1 MKKEAENRAMII
13 SRMASRYPVLSD
25 LIRKKMRAVLFK
37 HNKLDKETLKEA
49 AIKKAIEDQRREG
62 LTDPI
67 NQESAE
73 KWEARVREH
82 IKQITDF
89 VFAEHFS
96 VNDAI
101 SIIDDVKFMN
111 LHLQEM
117 LDSEETSFELLKA
130 AEKLKARGITEEN
143 GDPELELL
151 KVNMIRTF
159 ISEQLEFIRIA
170 KKYFTFNDLQEIK
183 ARIMGTGRIGGK
195 AAGMLLAYS
204 ILKKVSADVPEV
216 SDVSLPACYFVGS
229 DVFSQFFQYN
239 NALFFRVHK
248 YKSLEDIEKEYPLV
262 KEKIYNYQFPQEIVI
277 KLRNL
282 LLKFAGIPLIVRS
295 SSLLEDNIQT
305 SFAGKYE
312 SVFVVNN
319 KSPEENLEELL
330 KAIKTVYASV
340 FSADAI
346 GYRKEKNLLDYDEK
360 MCVLIQNVVGSV
372 KGDYYFPFVAGVGFS
387 LNMFRW
393 TEKIQPDDG
402 MLRCVLGLGT
412 RAVDRT
418 GSDYPRIVP
427 LTDPLLRPEKKVTEI
442 KKYSQKYVDV
452 INLKTHKPD
461 IVPFREISSLMN
473 VNELKLVAELDKGG
487 YFDNS
492 FFNLCETDRPVL
504 TLNGFLSKTK
514 FSKTYQTL
522 LNVLSKHYKMHVDT
536 EFAVKYDEETGNF
549 RIYLLQCR
557 PLSRKEDARHVEIPK
572 VESNENVLFNLKGIS
587 PCGVVQG
594 IKYIAYV
601 SPKEYFAISDE
612 KDRYTVAHIV
622 GHLNRSLPEKQFIL
636 FGPGRWGTC
645 DSKLGVRVGY
655 ADINNTAVLIELIT
669 TSGFSSD
676 ASYGTHFFL
685 DLVEAKIFP
694 LTVNLTDENTFFD
707 NDFFEKSENL
717 LGKILPE
724 YKAYS
729 HLVKVIDVEKEK
741 DSMHLSLYMSL
752 RKSKS
757 IALFEPKEI

>member
-1 MKKEAENRAMII
+1 MKLESENRALII
-13 SRMASRYPVLSD
+13 SRIASRYPVLSD
-25 LIRKKMRAVLFK
+25 LVRKKMRAILFK
-37 HNKLDKETLKEA
+37 HNVLDKETLEN
-49 AIKKAIEDQRREG
+49 IAIEKAMVDQKNEG
-62 LTDPI
+62 ITDPVS
-67 NQESAE
+67 QESSE
-73 KWEARVREH
+73 KWRSRVREH
-82 IKQITDF
+82 RKQMIDF
-89 VFAEHFS
+89 IFAEHFS
-96 VNDAI
+96 VNDAV

-117 LDSEETSFELLKA
+117 LDSEETSFELLKTV
-130 AEKLKARGITEEN
+130 EKLKERGGIEKK

-204 ILKKVSADVPEV
+204 ILKKVGKDDPDYSEI
-216 SDVSLPACYFVGS
+216 SLPACYFLGS
-229 DVFSQFFQYN
+229 DVFTQFFHHN

-248 YKSLEDIEKEYPLV
+248 YKSLEDIENEYPLV
-262 KEKIYNYQFPQEIVI
+262 KEKINNYKFPQDLII

-282 LLKFAGIPLIVRS
+282 INKFSGIPLIVRS

-312 SVFVVNN
+312 SVFVGNN
-319 KSPEENLEELL
+319 KTAEENLQGMLN
-330 KAIKTVYASV
+330 AIKTVYASV

-346 GYRKEKNLLDYDEK
+346 GYRQEKNLLDYDEK
-360 MCVLIQNVVGSV
+360 MCILIQNVVGTV
-372 KGDYYFPFVAGVGFS
+372 KGDYYFPFAAGVGFS

-418 GSDYPRIVP
+418 GFDYPRIVP
-427 LTDPLLRPEKKVTEI
+427 LTDPLLRPEKKVNEI

-452 INLKTHKPD
+452 INLKTHEKD
-461 IVPFREISSLMN
+461 EIPFREIAKMFSVS
-473 VNELKLVAELDKGG
+473 ELKLAAEIDKGG
-487 YFDNS
+487 YFDSS
-492 FFNLCETDRPVL
+492 FFNVSDTERPVL
-504 TLNGFLSKTK
+504 TLKGLLEKNDFFKVYKTMLK
-514 FSKTYQTL
+514 ILY
-522 LNVLSKHYKMHVDT
+522 NHYKMHVDT
-536 EFAVKYDEETGNF
+536 EFAVNYDEENDKIK
-549 RIYLLQCR
+549 IYLLQCR
-557 PLSRKEDARHVEIPK
+557 PLSRKEDA
-572 VESNENVLFNLKGIS
+572 ENVKIPRINTNEEVLFKLKGIS
-587 PCGVVQG
+587 PCGVVHG
-594 IKYIAYV
+594 VKYAIYV
-601 SPKEYFAISDE
+601 DPEQYFAISDE
-612 KDRYTVAHIV
+612 KDRYNAAHIV
-622 GHLNRSLPEKQFIL
+622 GRLNKSLPEKQFIL
-636 FGPGRWGTC
+636 LGPGRWGTC
-645 DSKLGVRVGY
+645 DNKLGVKIGY

-685 DLVEAKIFP
+685 DLIEAKIFP
-694 LTVNLTDENTFFD
+694 LTINLTDDKTFFD
-707 NDFFEKSENL
+707 LDFFTKSENM

-724 YKAYS
+724 YEEYE
-729 HLVKVIDVEKEK
+729 HLIKVIDIEKEK
-741 DSMHLSLYMSL
+741 NSMNLSLYMSL

-757 IALFEPKEI
+757 LAMFKMVE